1 MNMDFEQTID
11 EYNRYKLGLTYNEFN
26 PSEEEFKHMLH
37 LVAYDIRTPKRLR
50 HVAKVCEDFGIRVE
64 YSVFE
69 CDLSEDHFQT
79 FWASLQNIIDPDEDC
94 ILAYKICGSCVTKIE
109 SMGAIVRPGKT
120 LLYIL

>member
-1 MNMDFEQTID
+1 MDFEQTID

-79 FWASLQNIIDPDEDC
+79 LWTSLQNIIDPDEDC